1 MLSLQKYLWLRRF
14 AYYVDITWE
23 TAEEI
28 LIKAEEEEAAI
39 VRVLNSQV
47 HFTLH

>member
-1 MLSLQKYLWLRRF
+1 MLPLQCYLLLRRI
-14 AYYVDITWE
+14 AYCVDITWE

-47 HFTLH
+47 Y